1 MVAVGLTGSAVGCE
15 GGLSEAASVISG
27 VAVDGGGGGCT
38 GAMGVV
44 DVGGGCTG
52 SLEVVDVGG
61 CAGGVEV
68 VDAGGCAVG
77 TEVVDVCGSKAWGCM
92 AAIGSGNGKGW
103 EDFLLDLAAFWS
115 LSFLA
120 STTSGGL
127 PSLIHAVL
135 GVLFKPGHQV
145 PKVIQQLWEVIAG
158 YGLPLALTTCIVP
171 HLERKSGGVVQDL
184 TQGREGTPQTG
195 GDCCGRQDQH
205 EVHPVPVDDLT

>member
-15 GGLSEAASVISG
+15 GGLSEAASVIAG

-61 CAGGVEV
+61 CTGGVEV
-68 VDAGGCAVG
+68 VDGGGCAVG
-77 TEVVDVCGSKAWGCM
+77 MEVVDVCGSKGWGCM
-92 AAIGSGNGKGW
+92 SAIGGGNGKGW

-127 PSLIHAVL
+127 PSLTQSLAFFSSLVTKFQRSSSNFGRSL
-135 GVLFKPGHQV
+135 LAMAF
-145 PKVIQQLWEVIAG
+145 QL
-158 YGLPLALTTCIVP
+158 
-171 HLERKSGGVVQDL
+171 H
-184 TQGREGTPQTG
+184 
-195 GDCCGRQDQH
+195 
-205 EVHPVPVDDLT
+205 